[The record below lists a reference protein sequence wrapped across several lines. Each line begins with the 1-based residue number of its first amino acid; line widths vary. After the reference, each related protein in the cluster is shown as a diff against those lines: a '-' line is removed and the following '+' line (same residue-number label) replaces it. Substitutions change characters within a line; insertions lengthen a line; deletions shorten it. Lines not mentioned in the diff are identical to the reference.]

1 MLEEPEGE
9 APRRS
14 VEGLAESEPK
24 GVGENEAGVEALS
37 VGCAGAVPVSVLQVE
52 GVGLALSALFLHRPA
67 VHAHPAAQAA
77 GTLSCVHAA
86 PALAFFAAASAAGPH
101 RAELN
106 ALDAPPPPQGATS
119 VVKAAALP
127 LVMPLV
133 VMVKT
138 APGAHA
144 AGLVPW
150 QDKLCA
156 LHCMPATH
164 SGAASGEPGIPARAR
179 SQAAQDG
186 AADMPR
192 VAAGPR

>member
-1 MLEEPEGE
+1 M
-9 APRRS
+9 
-14 VEGLAESEPK
+14 
-24 GVGENEAGVEALS
+24 
-37 VGCAGAVPVSVLQVE
+37 GCAGAVLVSVLQVE
-52 GVGLALSALFLHRPA
+52 GVGLALSAVFLHRPA

-127 LVMPLV
+127 LVLPLV

-144 AGLVPW
+144 AALVPW

-164 SGAASGEPGIPARAR
+164 SGAASGEPGRPARAT
-179 SQAAQDG
+179 SHAAQEG

-192 VAAGPR
+192 AAAGPR